1 MKKHTYALSGV
12 RLLLLVF
19 FGVTVFLPLITM
31 LSKIQWDQVSALVQK
46 ENFQQVFKN
55 SLLVS
60 TVSTLISVTIAYL
73 LAYGIHRT
81 HIPCKKALT
90 TLLTLPML
98 IPSISHGIGLINLF
112 GSNGLLTKALNLSFD
127 IYGFWGIVL
136 GSVLYSFPVAF
147 LMLADAMNYADGS
160 LYEACK
166 VLGVPKRSTFLCV
179 TAQYMKRPLIS
190 ALFAVFVMVFTDY
203 GVPLSVGGRY
213 TTLPVYLYQEVIGLM
228 DYSKGAFIGLILLV
242 PAIIAFLLDLKKKDE
257 HGLGFVARPVL
268 VEKNRLRD
276 LFFGLFSL
284 AVVLCVL
291 VVLSSFAIMSVL
303 TKYPYN
309 LELTT
314 AHIETVLQK
323 GLLEYLGNSLVIA
336 LCTAVIGTVV
346 AYGVAYLSARTP
358 NTWSNKL
365 LHLVSISSIAIPGI
379 VLGLGYATCF
389 SSTFLAGTI
398 ALLALVNTIHFF
410 SSPYLMAL
418 NAMKKLNE
426 NFEDVGKTL
435 QIGRLRM
442 LRDVF
447 LPNTLDTV
455 AEMFGYFFVNAMITI
470 SAVAFLYRT
479 STMPL
484 SMLISQMESSMLF
497 EAAAFISLVILAANL
512 VVKGLIGVVKWL
524 YRRTVIG

>member
-1 MKKHTYALSGV
+1 MKQKNFAISGV

-19 FGVTVFLPLITM
+19 FGVTVFLPLLSM
-31 LSKIQWDQVSALVQK
+31 LSQIQWGQIPALVQK
-46 ENFQQVFKN
+46 ENFQQVFLH
-55 SLLVS
+55 SLAVS
-60 TVSTLISVTIAYL
+60 TLATLISVALAYL
-73 LAYGIHRT
+73 LAYAIHRT
-81 HIPCKKALT
+81 RIPCKKALT
-90 TLLTLPML
+90 VLLTLPML

-112 GSNGLLTKALNLSFD
+112 GSNGLLTRALNLSFD

-147 LMLADAMNYADGS
+147 LMLSDAMNYADGS
-160 LYEACK
+160 LYEAAK
-166 VLGVPKRSTFLCV
+166 VLGIPKGSIFFCV
-179 TAQYMKRPLIS
+179 TVQYMKRPLVS

-228 DYSKGAFIGLILLV
+228 DYSRGAFIGLILLI

-257 HGLGFVARPVL
+257 HGLGFVARPVV

-276 LFFGLFSL
+276 VCFGLFTL

-291 VVLSSFAIMSVL
+291 VVLSSFGIMSVL
-303 TKYPYN
+303 TKYPYD
-309 LELTT
+309 LSLTT

-336 LCTAVIGTVV
+336 LSTAVIGTVV
-346 AYGVAYLSARTP
+346 AYGSAYLTARTP
-358 NTWSNKL
+358 GSWSNKL

-379 VLGLGYATCF
+379 VLGLGYAICF
-389 SSTFLAGTI
+389 SPTFLAGTI
-398 ALLALVNTIHFF
+398 TLLALVNVIHFF

-426 NFEDVGKTL
+426 NLEDVGKTL
-435 QIGRLRM
+435 QVGRLRL

-447 LPNTLDTV
+447 LPNTVDTV
-455 AEMFGYFFVNAMITI
+455 AEMFSYFFVNAMITI

-479 STMPL
+479 ATMPL

-497 EAAAFISLVILAANL
+497 EAAAFISLVILGANL
-512 VVKGLIGVVKWL
+512 LVKGAVGLVKWG
-524 YRRTVIG
+524 YRRALTR